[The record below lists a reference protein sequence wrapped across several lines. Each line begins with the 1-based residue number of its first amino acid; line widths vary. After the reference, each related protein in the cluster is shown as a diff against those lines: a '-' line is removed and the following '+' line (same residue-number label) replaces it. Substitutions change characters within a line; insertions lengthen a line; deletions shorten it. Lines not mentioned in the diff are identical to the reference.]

1 MIFFVAR
8 HVRYGIRMERNH
20 ELAGHEHQGID
31 VAADATNGHAP
42 CAAHF
47 ARLLQG
53 RGIAAALGYLNERA
67 RYRFTGL
74 YRAEPP
80 LLHNVALF
88 DRENP
93 DIDVSGAVA
102 RLDETYCSIT
112 RRTGSP
118 FSTDDAMHDARLDTH
133 AARDSV
139 LCYSGVPIR
148 LGNGLPW
155 GTLCHF
161 DLRPRL
167 LPPNELAVLASVA
180 PVVAEWLARQPS
192 AGRLLA

>member
-1 MIFFVAR
+1 MESVSPLAPGAKATSAHVVHVERESAR
-8 HVRYGIRMERNH
+8 AE
-20 ELAGHEHQGID
+20 
-31 VAADATNGHAP
+31 
-42 CAAHF
+42 CAARV
-47 ARLLQG
+47 ATLLHHA
-53 RGIAAALGYLNERA
+53 GIHAALGALNART

-80 LLHNVALF
+80 LLLNVALF

-93 DIDVSGAVA
+93 TVPASGAVA
-102 RLDETYCSIT
+102 RLEETYCSIT
-112 RRTGSP
+112 RNTAAP
-118 FSTDDAMHDARLDTH
+118 FTTDDALRDARLTTH

-148 LGNGLPW
+148 LDSGVPW

-167 LPPNELAVLASVA
+167 LPPDELEILAGVA
-180 PVVAEWLARQPS
+180 PVVADW
-192 AGRLLA
+192 LLASDRALSPRREPAPPGSIAR

>member
-1 MIFFVAR
+1 MEGMPQLVAGEPR
-8 HVRYGIRMERNH
+8 
-20 ELAGHEHQGID
+20 
-31 VAADATNGHAP
+31 NGHPAFSHRDTAP
-42 CAAHF
+42 AACAARI
-47 ARLLQG
+47 AALLHHAG
-53 RGIAAALGYLNERA
+53 LHAALGALNERT

-80 LLHNVALF
+80 LLLNVALF

-93 DIDVSGAVA
+93 SVAASGAVA
-102 RLDETYCSIT
+102 RLEETYCSIT
-112 RRTGSP
+112 RRTAAP
-118 FSTDDAMHDARLDTH
+118 FSTDDARRDPRLGAH

-148 LGNGLPW
+148 LDNGVPW

-167 LPPNELAVLASVA
+167 LPPDELAVLASVA
-180 PVVAEWLARQPS
+180 PVVADWLLTSDGAISPRVAPAPRDSIAR
-192 AGRLLA
+192 

>member
-1 MIFFVAR
+1 M
-8 HVRYGIRMERNH
+8 RYGTPMERLH
-20 ELAGHEHQGID
+20 ELADREHAGVD
-31 VAADATNGHAP
+31 VAAGATSARTT
-42 CAAHF
+42 CATHF

-53 RGIAAALGYLNERA
+53 RGLHAALGYLNART

-80 LLHNVALF
+80 LLHNLGLF

-93 DIDVSGAVA
+93 EIDGSGAVA

-112 RRTGSP
+112 RRTASP
-118 FSTDDAMHDARLDTH
+118 FSTDDALQDARLTTH
-133 AARDSV
+133 AARHSV
-139 LCYSGVPIR
+139 LCYCGVPIR
-148 LGNGLPW
+148 LGTGVTW

-167 LPPNELAVLASVA
+167 LPADELAVLSSVA
-180 PVVAEWLARQPS
+180 PVVTEWLARPHS
-192 AGRLLA
+192 ASRSHD

>member
-1 MIFFVAR
+1 
-8 HVRYGIRMERNH
+8 MERIY
-20 ELAGHEHQGID
+20 ELAGREHHGID
-31 VAADATNGHAP
+31 VAAGATSAHAT

-47 ARLLQG
+47 ARLLHG
-53 RGIAAALGYLNERA
+53 RGLPAALGYLNERT

-93 DIDVSGAVA
+93 DLDGSGAVA
-102 RLDETYCSIT
+102 KLDETYCSIT

-118 FSTDDAMHDARLDTH
+118 FSTDDALHDARLTTH

-148 LGNGLPW
+148 LGNGLAW

-167 LPPNELAVLASVA
+167 LPPDELAVLASVA

-192 AGRLLA
+192 ASRPLA

>member
-1 MIFFVAR
+1 ME
-8 HVRYGIRMERNH
+8 GIP
-20 ELAGHEHQGID
+20 ELAGLEQD
-31 VAADATNGHAP
+31 MLVRTSSAAAKGTGTK
-42 CAAHF
+42 CAATIS
-47 ARLLQG
+47 ALL
-53 RGIAAALGYLNERA
+53 RGAGLHAALGALNART

-74 YRAEPP
+74 YKAEPP

-93 DIDVSGAVA
+93 SVAASGAVA
-102 RLDETYCSIT
+102 RLEETYCSIT
-112 RRTGSP
+112 RDTGAP
-118 FSTDDAMHDARLDTH
+118 FSTNDAQRDDRLVGH

-148 LGNGLPW
+148 LDSGVPW

-167 LPPNELAVLASVA
+167 LPADELAVLRSVA
-180 PVVAEWLARQPS
+180 PVVAEWLATGGLSSFP
-192 AGRLLA
+192 A

>member
-1 MIFFVAR
+1 MAR
-8 HVRYGIRMERNH
+8 LVRYVTLVERIYQ
-20 ELAGHEHQGID
+20 LAGREHLRVE
-31 VAADATNGHAP
+31 VAAGVTSAPAT

-47 ARLLQG
+47 ARLLHG
-53 RGIAAALGYLNERA
+53 RGILVALGYLNERT

-93 DIDVSGAVA
+93 DLDGSGAVA
-102 RLDETYCSIT
+102 KLDETYCSIT
-112 RRTGSP
+112 RLTASP
-118 FSTDDAMHDARLDTH
+118 FSTDDAMHDARLTTH

-148 LGNGLPW
+148 LGSGLPW

-167 LPPNELAVLASVA
+167 LPPDELAVLASAA
-180 PVVAEWLARQPS
+180 PLVAEWLARQPS
-192 AGRLLA
+192 AGRPRD

>member
-1 MIFFVAR
+1 MRLVTLVKHI
-8 HVRYGIRMERNH
+8 H
-20 ELAGHEHQGID
+20 ELAGREHPGGEI
-31 VAADATNGHAP
+31 AAGATSAHAA

-47 ARLLQG
+47 ARLLHG
-53 RGIAAALGYLNERA
+53 RGILAALGYLNERT

-74 YRAEPP
+74 YHAEPP

-93 DIDVSGAVA
+93 DLDGSGAVA
-102 RLDETYCSIT
+102 KLDETYCSIT
-112 RRTGSP
+112 CRTASP
-118 FSTDDAMHDARLDTH
+118 FSTDDARRDARLTAH

-167 LPPNELAVLASVA
+167 LPPNELAVLTSVA
-180 PVVAEWLARQPS
+180 PLVAEWLARQPS
-192 AGRLLA
+192 AVRPPD

>member
-1 MIFFVAR
+1 
-8 HVRYGIRMERNH
+8 MERLH
-20 ELAGHEHQGID
+20 ELADRGHPGVD
-31 VAADATNGHAP
+31 VAAGATSAHAT
-42 CAAHF
+42 CADHF
-47 ARLLQG
+47 ARLLHG
-53 RGIAAALGYLNERA
+53 RGLLAALGYLNDRT

-80 LLHNVALF
+80 LLRNVALF

-102 RLDETYCSIT
+102 KLDETYCSIT

-118 FSTDDAMHDARLDTH
+118 FSTDDALHDARLTTH

-139 LCYSGVPIR
+139 LCYSGVPVR
-148 LGNGLPW
+148 LGNGVPW

-167 LPPNELAVLASVA
+167 LPADELAVLASVA
-180 PVVAEWLARQPS
+180 PVVAEWLAQQDATGHS
-192 AGRLLA
+192 LD